1 MLLPAS
7 SFLLRASTPPVDALR
22 DAGAALAVATDFNP
36 GTSPVS
42 SMPEAIAFAC
52 SSYGLT
58 PLEALTAATANPAFV
73 LGMGDRLGT
82 LEVGKRADVLL
93 LEEASVRAG
102 AVPARSRPRGR
113 DDRRRGARRMIVWLN
128 GPFGVGKT
136 SVARAL
142 LEAKPDWSLLDPEVR
157 GEELVRQW
165 PGVDDFQDLPEW
177 RKAVVEDA
185 VERAGTGDL
194 VIPMTI
200 WRLEYY
206 REIMDG
212 LKGATEVRPF
222 RLTASEATMIERI
235 ERDLIEPGAVKW
247 RLERL
252 EEGIQAFQ
260 DTAFGDHVGTDG
272 RTPEKIAHLIL
283 VTLGRA

>member
-1 MLLPAS
+1 
-7 SFLLRASTPPVDALR
+7 
-22 DAGAALAVATDFNP
+22 
-36 GTSPVS
+36 
-42 SMPEAIAFAC
+42 
-52 SSYGLT
+52 
-58 PLEALTAATANPAFV
+58 
-73 LGMGDRLGT
+73 
-82 LEVGKRADVLL
+82 
-93 LEEASVRAG
+93 
-102 AVPARSRPRGR
+102 
-113 DDRRRGARRMIVWLN
+113 MIVWLN

-142 LEAKPDWSLLDPEVR
+142 LEAKPHWSLLDPEVR

-222 RLTASEATMIERI
+222 RLTASEATLIERI
-235 ERDLIEPGAVKW
+235 ERDLIEPGAVRW

>member
-1 MLLPAS
+1 
-7 SFLLRASTPPVDALR
+7 
-22 DAGAALAVATDFNP
+22 
-36 GTSPVS
+36 
-42 SMPEAIAFAC
+42 
-52 SSYGLT
+52 
-58 PLEALTAATANPAFV
+58 
-73 LGMGDRLGT
+73 
-82 LEVGKRADVLL
+82 
-93 LEEASVRAG
+93 
-102 AVPARSRPRGR
+102 
-113 DDRRRGARRMIVWLN
+113 MIVWLN

-142 LEAKPDWSLLDPEVR
+142 LEAKPEWSLLDPEVR
-157 GEELVRQW
+157 GEELVRRW

-177 RKAVVEDA
+177 RTAVVDDA

-222 RLTASEATMIERI
+222 RLTAREATMIERI
-235 ERDLIEPGAVKW
+235 ERDRIEPGAAGW

-252 EEGIQAFQ
+252 EEGIQAFE

>member
-1 MLLPAS
+1 
-7 SFLLRASTPPVDALR
+7 
-22 DAGAALAVATDFNP
+22 
-36 GTSPVS
+36 
-42 SMPEAIAFAC
+42 
-52 SSYGLT
+52 
-58 PLEALTAATANPAFV
+58 
-73 LGMGDRLGT
+73 
-82 LEVGKRADVLL
+82 
-93 LEEASVRAG
+93 
-102 AVPARSRPRGR
+102 
-113 DDRRRGARRMIVWLN
+113 MIVWLN

-142 LEAKPDWSLLDPEVR
+142 LEARSDWSLLDPEVR
-157 GEELVRQW
+157 GEELVRLW

-177 RKAVVEDA
+177 RMAVVEDA

-200 WRLEYY
+200 WRLAYY

-222 RLTASEATMIERI
+222 RLTASVATLIERI
-235 ERDLIEPGAVKW
+235 ERDPVEPGAVGW

-252 EEGIQAFQ
+252 EEGVHAFQ

-283 VTLGRA
+283 VTLGRASRSVEPADHRFDRRHEPAASDE

>member
-1 MLLPAS
+1 
-7 SFLLRASTPPVDALR
+7 
-22 DAGAALAVATDFNP
+22 
-36 GTSPVS
+36 
-42 SMPEAIAFAC
+42 
-52 SSYGLT
+52 
-58 PLEALTAATANPAFV
+58 
-73 LGMGDRLGT
+73 
-82 LEVGKRADVLL
+82 
-93 LEEASVRAG
+93 
-102 AVPARSRPRGR
+102 
-113 DDRRRGARRMIVWLN
+113 MIVWLN

-185 VERAGTGDL
+185 VERTGTGDL

-222 RLTASEATMIERI
+222 RLTANEETMRARILNDRKERRAA
-235 ERDLIEPGAVKW
+235 EW
-247 RLERL
+247 RLDRL
-252 EEGIQAFQ
+252 GSGLDAFE
-260 DTAFGDHVGTDG
+260 DTAFGDHVATDG
-272 RTPEKIAHLIL
+272 RTPEKVAELIL
-283 VTLGRA
+283 VTLTRA

>member
-1 MLLPAS
+1 
-7 SFLLRASTPPVDALR
+7 
-22 DAGAALAVATDFNP
+22 
-36 GTSPVS
+36 
-42 SMPEAIAFAC
+42 
-52 SSYGLT
+52 
-58 PLEALTAATANPAFV
+58 
-73 LGMGDRLGT
+73 
-82 LEVGKRADVLL
+82 
-93 LEEASVRAG
+93 
-102 AVPARSRPRGR
+102 
-113 DDRRRGARRMIVWLN
+113 MIVWLN

-222 RLTASEATMIERI
+222 RLTANEATLIERI
-235 ERDLIEPGAVKW
+235 ERDRIEPGAADGVWNVW
-247 RLERL
+247 RRGSRRSRTRRSAITSEP
-252 EEGIQAFQ
+252 
-260 DTAFGDHVGTDG
+260 TDG
-272 RTPEKIAHLIL
+272 RRRRSPS
-283 VTLGRA
+283 